1 MLENIKSHEI
11 LSKFLVEECCE
22 NEVSITFNEDVAKD
36 SYIIIKVDRYY
47 NSLGLAETPPS
58 LDCLIIRRCLNT
70 GFGLTLVELKDID
83 STKRFTIENLK
94 AKFETTINDFIQNR
108 FKDLLFIDYKRIEL
122 YFVSNIELYKGKWR
136 REERLDRG
144 LKLEILINIRF
155 KYGGRK
161 LMIEP
166 RMPHPTITNCH

>member
-1 MLENIKSHEI
+1 MLENIKAHEI
-11 LSKFLVEECCE
+11 LSQFLEDDCCE
-22 NEVSITFNEDVAKD
+22 NNICVTFAEDIAREN
-36 SYIIIKVDRYY
+36 YIIIKVDKYY

-94 AKFETTINDFIQNR
+94 AKFETTINDFIQTR
-108 FKDLLFIDYKRIEL
+108 FNVLFIDYKRIEL

-136 REERLDRG
+136 REEKLDRG

-155 KYGGRK
+155 KYGNRK
-161 LMIEP
+161 LMIQP
-166 RMPHPTITNCH
+166 RMPDPTITNCH